1 MLIVIFLD
9 PFSGSFLSGYFQ
21 LIFPVFV
28 FTMYLYDY
36 HPSSAKLLSFACES
50 EARIPPPVQLLG
62 SQKVSSF
69 SSDLRFGYFSF
80 TVNFGLEN
88 LPTSLLRL
96 PQVFSLD
103 RLPSDKVLRIE
114 PP

>member
-1 MLIVIFLD
+1 MTT
-9 PFSGSFLSGYFQ
+9 SHS
-21 LIFPVFV
+21 
-28 FTMYLYDY
+28 
-36 HPSSAKLLSFACES
+36 SSAKLVSFACES
-50 EARIPPPVQLLG
+50 EVRIPPPVQLLG

-69 SSDLRFGYFSF
+69 SFDLRFGYFSS
-80 TVNFGLEN
+80 TANFGLENLTASLENLLTSLEN